1 MDHILPFL
9 KAPKNGDQQREGNR
23 DLYFKGQQV
32 NEDLVCFFRKHWTM
46 ILPSFG
52 FLALYDLLVLSFIL
66 IFPKI
71 GEIVKNNFGLGIL
84 YFGLVILSTIYLHK
98 IFAGI
103 FSYFLNIVVF
113 TNTRVIEHKK
123 TLFLEDTHEYL
134 DIVKIQDV
142 RKYQNGFLENF
153 LQYGGLLI
161 VLSSSQSTKPLNH
174 VPNVNFHFR
183 CLARLKKDAFFA
195 DRVRKPEGLSA
206 HEENY
211 LPVSETKNTESAVQR
226 ILENVE

>member
-1 MDHILPFL
+1 MPFM
-9 KAPKNGDQQREGNR
+9 KAPKNENQQRDGNR
-23 DLYFKGQQV
+23 DRYFKGQQV
-32 NEDLVCFFRKHWTM
+32 NEELICFFRKHWT
-46 ILPSFG
+46 IIIPSLG
-52 FLALYDLLVLSFIL
+52 FLALYNLLILSFIL

-71 GEIVKNNFGLGIL
+71 GEIVKNNFGLGVL
-84 YFGLVILSTIYLHK
+84 YFGLVVLSVVYLHK
-98 IFAGI
+98 IFAKI
-103 FSYFLNIVVF
+103 FSYFLNIVAF

-134 DIVKIQDV
+134 DVIKIQDV

-183 CLARLKKDAFFA
+183 CLARLKKDAFFM
-195 DRVRKPEGLSA
+195 DRGRGSDGLGI
-206 HEENY
+206 HNENR
-211 LPVSETKNTESAVQR
+211 LPISETQNTESAVR
-226 ILENVE
+226 KILENVE